1 LPCDTEFSIRKQCKL
16 LGVNRSGFYYIPV
29 PVTPIDTE
37 LAEHI
42 MARIDYWNT
51 MMCYLGAKKIHNK
64 LVVDDR
70 IDISLDRV
78 RLYMAEMGICAVYPH
93 QNTSKSDKKAIKPPY
108 LLRGME
114 IWLPNMVWSVDITY
128 IKLNRSH
135 MYLTAI
141 IDWFSR
147 ILLSW
152 ELSDTLEAAPV
163 LACVEGAFRK
173 HGLPIIVNSDQGSQF
188 TSKNYMELL
197 GDYRVKQSMDGKG
210 RWVENRR
217 IERWFRSFKVENI
230 YITEYQTPRELRI
243 GTGEYV
249 EQYNTQRPHESLG
262 YERPAIFHHSFFRL

>member
-1 LPCDTEFSIRKQCKL
+1 MPEDETFSIRKQCKL
-16 LGVNRSGFYYIPV
+16 LGVNRSGLYYVPV
-29 PVTPIDTE
+29 PVMLIDAE
-37 LAEHI
+37 LVEHI

-64 LVVDDR
+64 LVVDDCM
-70 IDISLDRV
+70 DISLAQV
-78 RLYMAEMGICAVYPH
+78 RSYMVEIGICAVYPH
-93 QNTSKSDKKAIKPPY
+93 QNTSKSDKKSVKPPY

-128 IKLNRSH
+128 IKLNRGH

-147 ILLSW
+147 LLLNW

-163 LACVEGAFRK
+163 LACVEGAFRR
-173 HGLPIIVNSDQGSQF
+173 HGVPIIVNSDQGSQF
-188 TSKNYMELL
+188 TSKDYIELL

-217 IERWFRSFKVENI
+217 IERWFRSIKVENI
-230 YITEYQTPRELRI
+230 YITEYRTPRELRVGI
-243 GTGEYV
+243 GEYV

-262 YERPAIFHHSFFRL
+262 YERPALFHNSFFKR

>member
-1 LPCDTEFSIRKQCKL
+1 MPADKTFSVRKQCRL
-16 LGVNRSGFYYIPV
+16 LGVNRSGLYYIPV
-29 PVTPIDTE
+29 PVIPMDAE
-37 LAEHI
+37 LVEHV

-64 LVVDDR
+64 LVVDDHV
-70 IDISLDRV
+70 DISLDHV
-78 RLYMAEMGICAVYPH
+78 RQYMAEMGICAVYPH
-93 QNTSKSDKKAIKPPY
+93 QNTSKSDKNVVKPPY

-128 IKLNRSH
+128 IKLNRGH

-147 ILLSW
+147 LLLNW
-152 ELSDTLEAAPV
+152 ELSDTLEAALV

-188 TSKNYMELL
+188 TSKDYMELL

-243 GTGEYV
+243 GTGEYI

-262 YERPAIFHHSFFRL
+262 YERPAVFHNSFFKL

>member
-1 LPCDTEFSIRKQCKL
+1 MPCDTEFSIRKQCKL

-29 PVTPIDTE
+29 PVTPRDAE

-64 LVVDDR
+64 LVVDDH
-70 IDISLDRV
+70 IDISLGQV
-78 RLYMAEMGICAVYPH
+78 RLFMTEMGICAVYPH
-93 QNTSKSDKKAIKPPY
+93 QNTSKSDKKAVKPPY

-147 ILLSW
+147 KLLNW

-163 LACVEGAFRK
+163 LSCVEGAFRK

-243 GTGEYV
+243 GTGEYI

-262 YERPAIFHHSFFRL
+262 YERPAIFHNSFFRP

>member
-1 LPCDTEFSIRKQCKL
+1 MLR
-16 LGVNRSGFYYIPV
+16 VNRSSLYYV
-29 PVTPIDTE
+29 PTPIIPMDAE
-37 LAEHI
+37 LVEHV
-42 MARIDYWNT
+42 MARIDFWNT

-64 LVVDDR
+64 LVVDDH
-70 IDISLDRV
+70 IDISLDLV
-78 RLYMAEMGICAVYPH
+78 RLYMSRMGIRAIYPH
-93 QNTSKSDKKAIKPPY
+93 QNTSKGDKKAIKPPY

-147 ILLSW
+147 LLLNW

-173 HGLPIIVNSDQGSQF
+173 YGVPIVVNSDQGSQF
-188 TSKNYMELL
+188 TSKDYMELL
-197 GDYRVKQSMDGKG
+197 KDYRVKQSMDGKG

-217 IERWFRSFKVENI
+217 IERWFRSLKTEDI
-230 YITEYQTPRELRI
+230 YITEYQTPRQLRAGI
-243 GTGEYV
+243 DDYV
-249 EQYNTQRPHESLG
+249 VKYNTQRPHQSLE
-262 YERPAIFHHSFFRL
+262 YARPVVFHNSFFKI